1 MGVFLG
7 MVGNNVIG
15 EGDVSFGKSMYCSGE
30 QIQEILLFPLDF
42 CDSAFDES

>member
-7 MVGNNVIG
+7 MVGNNVI

-30 QIQEILLFPLDF
+30 QIQEILLLPLDF
-42 CDSAFDES
+42 WDSAFGES